1 MAHIINSNSVLA
13 SNGTTVS
20 WTNGANNWNPTFS
33 GSNGKTLITVPKDG
47 DRVVVSESAAL
58 EVNGK
63 LLLNGFDLEE
73 RLSTIEKVLGIPTRN
88 IKMEK
93 KYPRLYELH
102 QQYMRELEKYH
113 TWDRIKGNEE

>member
-1 MAHIINSNSVLA
+1 MAYNISPNSVLA
-13 SNGTTVS
+13 SAGTAVS
-20 WTNGANNWNPTFS
+20 YTSGTSSWASSFS
-33 GSNGKTLITVPKDG
+33 NSNGKALLTVPKDG
-47 DRVVVSESAAL
+47 DRVVVSESASL

-63 LLLNGFDLEE
+63 LLFNGFDLEE
-73 RLSTIEKVLGIPTRN
+73 RLSTIEKVLGIPTRD

-102 QQYMRELEKYH
+102 QQYMLELEKYH